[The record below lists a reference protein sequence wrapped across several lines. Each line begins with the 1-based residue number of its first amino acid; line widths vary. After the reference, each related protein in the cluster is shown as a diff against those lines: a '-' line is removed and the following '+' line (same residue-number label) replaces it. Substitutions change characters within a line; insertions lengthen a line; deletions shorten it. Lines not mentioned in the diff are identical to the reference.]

1 MMRYVTLVLVLWL
14 VACGSSTT
22 VVEGGENSPVGAQN
36 ETGGWSSGGAVLA
49 AGAGGGPGGAL
60 SAFTGGGPPL
70 ASGGSPLATGGVSAA
85 GAGSGATPSTGG
97 APPAWSRVFVT
108 DAIFGVDEFDG
119 PLTADLLCQQA
130 AESAGLGSTW
140 RAYLSKGT
148 TNAPDRLVD
157 VSPWHRMDGELAFA
171 THEQL
176 SLWPD
181 VPINMTEFGV
191 PLATNQLAWTGT
203 FKGVTRYDC
212 DGWEASAEVQRQ
224 ADLFSTADWDYRAA
238 GGYQRLCNP
247 ALEQHHL
254 FCFEQ

>member
-1 MMRYVTLVLVLWL
+1 MRYVTLVLVLWL

-22 VVEGGENSPVGAQN
+22 VVKGDEEGPGGAHN
-36 ETGGWSSGGAVLA
+36 ETGGRSSGGTALA
-49 AGAGGGPGGAL
+49 AGGGGAPGGAL
-60 SAFTGGGPPL
+60 SAFPGGGPPL
-70 ASGGSPLATGGVSAA
+70 VSGGSPPATGGASAA
-85 GAGSGATPSTGG
+85 GAGSGAAPSTGG
-97 APPAWSRVFVT
+97 SPPAWSRVFVT
-108 DAIFGVDEFDG
+108 DATFTLAEFDG

-130 AESAGLGSTW
+130 AEAAGLGSTW

-181 VPINMTEFGV
+181 VPIDVTELGV
-191 PLATNQLAWTGT
+191 PLATTQLGWTGT
-203 FKGVTRYDC
+203 FKGVARYDC
-212 DGWEASAEVQRQ
+212 NGWDASPLHDGRQ

-238 GGYQRLCNP
+238 GGYQRLCAP
-247 ALEQHHL
+247 ALESNHL